1 MWILSYP
8 GGKVQCGLFVLF
20 YTLLLK
26 LLEIVWYNTNK
37 FRKRGGE
44 GVAETKYMQVADILR
59 REIAEG
65 VFRDGQTLMTE
76 EELRFRFKVSRQTV
90 RQAIS
95 LLESD
100 GLVDRRR
107 GSGTYVRHGPRR
119 RQGSVVHVGV
129 VTTYIT
135 DYIFPSIV
143 SGIESVLNRDGAVM
157 SLSATYNDPAI
168 ERDVLDRMLD
178 GRVDGLIVEG
188 VRTAKETPN
197 RDLYLRL
204 AERNIPVLFMNG
216 YYPELEDFPHVVMD
230 DFGGG
235 RIAARELLNRGYQ
248 RPSGIFKT
256 DDLQG
261 RDRLDGFR
269 TELSSQGI
277 RLPEEN
283 VLTFGT
289 EDRFTLY
296 RKPEGKRFIERLM
309 SEETDSVVCYNDIF
323 AVNLIT
329 ELWERGLRLPEQ
341 LGIIG
346 FDNAPVAEMTR
357 PALTTLGHP
366 KEAFGALVAEK
377 LLRMISGEKERSVS
391 MAWSLTERDSLP
403 RVDKG

>member
-1 MWILSYP
+1 
-8 GGKVQCGLFVLF
+8 
-20 YTLLLK
+20 
-26 LLEIVWYNTNK
+26 
-37 FRKRGGE
+37 
-44 GVAETKYMQVADILR
+44 
-59 REIAEG
+59 
-65 VFRDGQTLMTE
+65 
-76 EELRFRFKVSRQTV
+76 
-90 RQAIS
+90 
-95 LLESD
+95 
-100 GLVDRRR
+100 
-107 GSGTYVRHGPRR
+107 
-119 RQGSVVHVGV
+119 
-129 VTTYIT
+129 
-135 DYIFPSIV
+135 
-143 SGIESVLNRDGAVM
+143 M

-323 AVNLIT
+323 AAQFMQ
-329 ELWERGLRLPEQ
+329 GLQEKGMKIPEE

-346 FDNAPVAEMTR
+346 FDNATFSAMLQ

-366 KEAFGALVAEK
+366 KDRFGALAAQK
-377 LLRMISGEKERSVS
+377 ILRMIAGEREASVS
-391 MAWSLTERDSLP
+391 VNWTLIERESLP
-403 RVDKG
+403 AKK